1 MIWGLDYAF
10 MRHAFSA
17 GAAISI
23 AAAVVGYFVILRRQ
37 AFAAHA
43 LSHVGFTGA
52 AAAILLGLS
61 PYTGLFAATFLTALG
76 LAWLGNRV
84 NERDI
89 AVGMILMFSL
99 GLGVLF
105 LNLYTTNSQSAMGI
119 LFGSI
124 VGITAW
130 QTSLS
135 VVVALLVLLVMIL
148 VFRPLLFMCL
158 NEEAAA
164 GRGVPVQLLHL
175 LFLLLVAATVA
186 IAVPIIGALLI
197 FALLV
202 GPPAAARSL
211 TRSVGG
217 GIFLALILGLLE
229 TLGGIACS
237 YSFGYPASTWIASLS
252 FFIYVIAYS
261 TKHLRIRYQNQRFL
275 RMASLEKK

>member
-1 MIWGLDYAF
+1 MFLGLEYAF
-10 MRHAFSA
+10 MRHALAA
-17 GAAISI
+17 GAAIAV

-52 AAAILLGLS
+52 AGAILLGLN

-76 LAWLGNRV
+76 LAWLGNRLGD
-84 NERDI
+84 RDI

-105 LNLYTTNSQSAMGI
+105 LNLYATNSHSAMGI

-124 VGITAW
+124 VGITWGQAW
-130 QTSLS
+130 LS
-135 VVVALLVLLVMIL
+135 VGVALAVLLGMAL
-148 VFRPLLFMCL
+148 MFRPLLFMSL

-164 GRGVPVQLLHL
+164 GRGVPVQILNI
-175 LFLLLVAATVA
+175 LFLGLLAATVA

-197 FALLV
+197 FSLLV
-202 GPPAAARSL
+202 GPPAAAR
-211 TRSVGG
+211 
-217 GIFLALILGLLE
+217 FLSKDARNGLLIAVMLGLLE

-237 YSFGYPASTWIASLS
+237 YSLGYPASTWIASLS
-252 FFIYVIAYS
+252 FIIYVAAYCS
-261 TKHLRIRYQNQRFL
+261 RHIRLRLLETRA
-275 RMASLEKK
+275 ASFESGT